1 VEVERITRIVRRLF
15 RLDVLALFVC
25 FSLIISIIGVVN
37 AIGSTTDIGSQRI
50 WLKPGGSKFGWV
62 DIEIGSGIFDKLPSS
77 SSGGFSLVAETEGK
91 PQFIKH
97 RVDDASASKVSSGL
111 ISKCQL
117 YITYVISVDNSTK
130 EGTYTYDVVYN
141 LQNGLLKISCQH
153 TVEVSWEKPAW
164 VVEEDTGKGTLGL
177 METILV
183 GSLVVSILF
192 VVPLYFLIRKIRR
205 PQYERRK
212 VGWLRAVA
220 GGALLLAAGYV
231 IFDTITVGF
240 LQGAWL
246 FHIIILNLIL
256 GVGILLIGIV
266 VLKP

>member
-1 VEVERITRIVRRLF
+1 MTKSVGRLL

-25 FSLIISIIGVVN
+25 ISLIMSTIGIAN
-37 AIGSTTDIGSQRI
+37 AIGSTTDIGSERI
-50 WLKPGGSKFGWV
+50 WLKPGGSKFDWITV
-62 DIEIGSGIFDKLPSS
+62 EIGSEIFDKLPSS
-77 SSGGFSLVAETEGK
+77 SSSGFSLVAETEGK

-97 RVDDASASKVSSGL
+97 HVEDADASKVSSGF

-117 YITYVISVDNSTK
+117 DITYTISVDNSTQ
-130 EGTYTYDVVYN
+130 EGTYVYDVVYN
-141 LQNGLLKISCQH
+141 LQNGLLKISRQH

-164 VVEEDTGKGTLGL
+164 VVEEGAQKESLGFI
-177 METILV
+177 ETILI
-183 GSLVVSILF
+183 GSFTVSILF
-192 VVPLYFLIRKIRR
+192 VIPLYFLIRKIRR

-220 GGALLLAAGYV
+220 GGVLLLAAGYV
-231 IFDTITVGF
+231 IFDAITVGF

-246 FHIIILNLIL
+246 FHIVILNLIL
-256 GVGILLIGIV
+256 GVGILLISIL